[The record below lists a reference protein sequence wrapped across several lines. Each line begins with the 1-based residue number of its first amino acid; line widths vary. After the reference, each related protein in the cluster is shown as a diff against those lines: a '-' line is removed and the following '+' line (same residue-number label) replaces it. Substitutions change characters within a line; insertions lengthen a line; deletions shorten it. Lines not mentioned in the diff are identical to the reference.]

1 MDQSFTKTFEDEYNL
16 SRELA
21 LLNDLGQRAAP
32 VPRVLAS
39 DHRALTITMEHRGQ
53 SLAQWTH
60 ELPDDQV
67 MVCLGAAIAGFD
79 RVARMGVFH
88 VDVAARNVLL
98 ESASAP
104 KAQIIDFAAALCSRF
119 PLQKPLW
126 LRVNPSLH
134 HPTLAQAIEDDW
146 EQFFKSIGRPGPGS
160 FIEDFDIPWEHYS
173 QYWPATLAVNG
184 VNHLHAVLAYGLA
197 GLVREVG
204 RSLATDGRERL
215 EAVAQ
220 ELADC
225 QTNADA
231 QRAIGAATRALS
243 SDNATPMPRAQ
254 RADTSPTAR
263 PASASPK
270 ESGRAINTY
279 GSEADGSITEGRR
292 SKWAKEAESE
302 GTQRSVV
309 IDELPWLTRALL
321 AALPLLGLWL
331 TDYVYQ
337 SQVAVLGNNAF
348 YSALVCVPIVVLLLV
363 SLTQSKGLNLQRVS
377 MLVLAFLQFVL
388 AQDLWPQAGAIWAA
402 LTLVPGVI
410 GIVGVIAP
418 RRRPID

>member
-16 SRELA
+16 ARELA
-21 LLNDLGQRAAP
+21 LLNDLGQRAAS

-67 MVCLGAAIAGFD
+67 IVCLGAAIAGFD

-134 HPTLAQAIEDDW
+134 HPALAQAIEDDW
-146 EQFFKSIGRPGPGS
+146 GQFFKAIGRPGPGS
-160 FIEDFDIPWEHYS
+160 FIEDFDIPWEQYS
-173 QYWPATLAVNG
+173 QYWPTTLAVNG
-184 VNHLHAVLAYGLA
+184 INHLHAVLAYGLA
-197 GLVREVG
+197 GLVREVA

-231 QRAIGAATRALS
+231 QRTIGAAIRALS

-254 RADTSPTAR
+254 RGGAL
-263 PASASPK
+263 PAAEPAK
-270 ESGRAINTY
+270 T
-279 GSEADGSITEGRR
+279 DGATDERR
-292 SKWAKEAESE
+292 SRWAKKVESE
-302 GTQRSVV
+302 ETQRGIV

-337 SQVAVLGNNAF
+337 SQGAVLGNNAF

-363 SLTQSKGLNLQRVS
+363 SLTQSRGLNLQRVS
-377 MLVLAFLQFVL
+377 MLVLGFLQFVL
-388 AQDLWPQAGAIWAA
+388 AQDLWPQAGAIWSA

-418 RRRPID
+418 RRRPVD